1 MKKPLQQL
9 ADAGQ
14 SVWIDS
20 LSRDLV
26 QSGKLARLMNDD
38 AVVGV
43 TSNPTIFQEAM
54 SVGNGYDDQLSE
66 EVGETDDPKE
76 IFLRLAARDVSDA
89 CEVLRP
95 VFDRGKAQRRAS
107 DRARLGIATASCRSK
122 LTRLSRTTRSRRP
135 PRPCGCTP

>member
-9 ADAGQ
+9 ADLGQ
-14 SVWIDS
+14 SVWIDF

-26 QSGKLARLMNDD
+26 QSGRLARLMHDD

-66 EVGETDDPKE
+66 EVGEADDLDLKE
-76 IFLRLAARDVSDA
+76 IFLKLAARDISDA
-89 CEVLRP
+89 CELLRP
-95 VFDRGKAQRRAS
+95 VFDRGG
-107 DRARLGIATASCRSK
+107 L
-122 LTRLSRTTRSRRP
+122 
-135 PRPCGCTP
+135 